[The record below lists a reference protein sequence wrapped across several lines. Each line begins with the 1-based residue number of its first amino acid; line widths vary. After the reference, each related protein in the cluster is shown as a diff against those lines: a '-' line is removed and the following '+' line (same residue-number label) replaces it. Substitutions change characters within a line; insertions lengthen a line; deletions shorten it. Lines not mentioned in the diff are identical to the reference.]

1 MYSLKPITQHSIVE
15 LPSTMYEIKSI
26 YTHLDE
32 NNSQI
37 NSVRFHQEE
46 ENCMLEYLKIDTI
59 NNFFF

>member
-37 NSVRFHQEE
+37 KSVRFHQEE
-46 ENCMLEYLKIDTI
+46 ENCMLEDLKIDTI
-59 NNFFF
+59 NKFF